1 MRSRLILSVLF
12 AASSGATTPSG
23 KFTALSCNVAGLPEI
38 LQSNDVNGSKTE
50 NAGEI
55 GTYFAEYGY
64 DIINLQE
71 DFNYHAYIYATD
83 DHAYRTATSG
93 GAGIGSGLNTVSNY
107 EWVDFTREKWTTCSD
122 ASGSDCLTPKGFT
135 LMRWNPSDGVY
146 IDFYNIHADA
156 GTEDGDETARNA
168 NLQQVADYIDTWSI
182 GNAVVVMGDTNSRY
196 TRSAD
201 TGIRVFK
208 SQNRLNDAWVELEMS
223 GVYPTAGAD
232 AVVCDNPS
240 EIETCET
247 IDKVLYRGSDI
258 VTLSADGFY
267 YDGERFLN
275 TDSAYLGDVLSDHNP
290 VLVNFTWTMSSSLR
304 QSEFSGGP
312 HGTWF
317 NDLPNVPSSPV
328 ASVLTFR
335 GASRLDAVAL
345 QLSDGTSFSHGG
357 TGGTEVTLTLGTDE
371 YWTATKIC
379 TGQYNDQTRNFY
391 IKATTSAGNTL
402 EAGTVT
408 DSCTTYTAD
417 DGYGVVGFM
426 GQDGDEMD
434 QLALIYAF
442 QAS

>member
-1 MRSRLILSVLF
+1 MRSLFVLGVF
-12 AASSGATTPSG
+12 FTASAQATTTSG
-23 KFTALSCNVAGLPEI
+23 KFTALSFNVAGLPSI

-50 NAGEI
+50 NAGEL
-55 GTYFAEYGY
+55 GTYFSEYGY
-64 DIINLQE
+64 DIIHMQE

-93 GAGIGSGLNTVSNY
+93 GAGIGSGLNTISNY
-107 EWVDFTREKWTTCSD
+107 DWVDFAREKWDTCSD

-135 LMRWNPSDGVY
+135 FMRWNPSTGVY

-156 GTEDGDETARNA
+156 GTEDGDETARNS

-208 SQNRLNDAWVELEMS
+208 SQNSLTDAWVQLETG

-232 AVVCDNPS
+232 AILCDNPS
-240 EIETCET
+240 TIETCET
-247 IDKVLYRGSDI
+247 VDKVLYRGSDI
-258 VTLSADGFY
+258 VTLSANSFY
-267 YDGERFLN
+267 YDGEKFLN
-275 TDSAYLGDVLSDHNP
+275 TDSEYLGDVLSDHNP

-317 NDLPNVPSSPV
+317 NDLPNMPSSPT

-345 QLSDGTSFSHGG
+345 ELTDGTSFSHGG
-357 TGGTEVTLTLGTDE
+357 TGGTAASLTLSSGEHWITTE
-371 YWTATKIC
+371 IC
-379 TGQYNDQTRNFY
+379 TGQYNSQTRNFY

-402 EAGTVT
+402 EAGTST

-417 DGYGVVGFM
+417 DGYAVVGFM
-426 GQDGDEMD
+426 GQDGDEVD
-434 QLALIYAF
+434 QLALIYAPY
-442 QAS
+442 